1 MERIERV
8 SDAGAR
14 DRGDRVADRL
24 AAVRARIE
32 RACAQAGRRPS
43 DITILAVTKGFGS
56 EAIQAA
62 LDASIADIGENYFQE
77 AQAKFAGVA
86 WPSSPVRRHFI
97 GSIQRNKARRIAGLF
112 DMVQTVDRA
121 DIAEALDAGAENAG
135 KVLDVLVQLNVSA
148 DDRNGVK
155 PGECAQLVAAIE
167 RLKHLRLRGVM
178 AIGPLDPSAVAPAF
192 AGAGKI
198 FDDLAARTPGVD
210 TLSLGMSEDI
220 EEAIAAGSTLLRL
233 GTALF
238 GPRPVKG

>member
-1 MERIERV
+1 M

-77 AQAKFAGVA
+77 AQARFAGVA

-97 GSIQRNKARRIAGLF
+97 GSIQHNKARRIAGLF
-112 DMVQTVDRA
+112 DMVQTVDRP
-121 DIAEALDAGAENAG
+121 DIAEALDGGAENAS
-135 KVLDVLVQLNVSA
+135 KVLDVLLQLNVSA

-155 PGECAQLVAAIE
+155 PDECAQLVEAIE

-178 AIGPLDPSAVAPAF
+178 AIGPLDPSMVGPAF
-192 AGAGKI
+192 ASAEKI
-198 FDDLAARTPGVD
+198 FDDLAARKPGVD